1 MMTRID
7 AVRSVARG
15 AQGAWNWVA
24 RIPNIVKSR
33 LLDRQQAVEAAADAK
48 RLPTARERHE
58 ELVVFYQRYEGL
70 VELLCDS
77 AQYGPDSKQES
88 RYADYR
94 AWMQTNYPSVR
105 KFVSAYLQYD
115 PDDVVMSSDPYGSY
129 SDAFESL
136 FAAPTLTEFLRTD
149 DGNMIDR
156 IMRTREALTL
166 YSEHLRQLTAREA
179 ECA

>member
-1 MMTRID
+1 MTSND

-33 LLDRQQAVEAAADAK
+33 LLDRQQAAESAAMAN
-48 RLPTARERHE
+48 RLPTAKERHE
-58 ELVVFYQRYEGL
+58 ELVTFYGRYEEL
-70 VELLCDS
+70 VELLCDV
-77 AQYGPDSKQES
+77 AQYGPDAKQES
-88 RYADYR
+88 RYNEYR
-94 AWMQTNYPSVR
+94 VWMQTNYPALR
-105 KFVSAYLQYD
+105 KFVVAYLQFD
-115 PDDVVMSSDPYGSY
+115 TDDVVMSSDPYGSY

-136 FAAPTLTEFLRTD
+136 FASPTLAEFLRTD
-149 DGNMIDR
+149 DGKMIDR